1 MQILP
6 NEIQDESNDEY
17 RDYFFQHK
25 WGHYS
30 LSNLTTLYDQE
41 YMAGVRE
48 KLRFIKDMQA
58 EQAKESVLE

>member
-1 MQILP
+1 MHIKSIYPLGGIVKLIGIL
-6 NEIQDESNDEY
+6 NCGGQ
-17 RDYFFQHK
+17 
-25 WGHYS
+25 YS

-58 EQAKESVLE
+58 EQARESVLP